1 MASPQRSNTE
11 SMNAPNGLTLPVARA
26 SVPSN
31 MSKAPPMNTMMPPI
45 TQSWAARSAAPT
57 TEIPK
62 PMSVSPFGVRP
73 TRPIASAM
81 GSKTFLIRPR
91 DSLEMVT
98 GLPLARETEDGAL
111 AGGELFERLPT
122 QAADRLAALA
132 TRLDHAGRAEAAEV
146 PRYERLAQADVR
158 DELR

>member
-11 SMNAPNGLTLPVARA
+11 SMNAPKGLTLPVARA

-31 MSKAPPMNTMMPPI
+31 MSNAPPMNTTMPPS
-45 TQSWAARSAAPT
+45 TQSWATRSAAPT
-57 TEIPK
+57 IEIPK

-91 DSLEMVT
+91 DSFEIVT
-98 GLPLARETEDGAL
+98 GLPLARETEHGAL
-111 AGGELFERLPT
+111 AGGDLLECLPA

-132 TRLDHAGRAEAAEV
+132 PGLDHAGRAEAAEV
-146 PRYERLAQADVR
+146 PRHERLAGAGMGGHPG
-158 DELR
+158 